1 MIVKTEK
8 TNERTRREVSLLPKH
23 ARDRKP
29 NFNSTAYYI
38 EEVVRYRSEQEAA
51 EQLKDGYAPLMLEM
65 QLAILISV
73 RAIRGAICLLTGT
86 LLFLLLKL
94 ILVL

>member
-1 MIVKTEK
+1 M
-8 TNERTRREVSLLPKH
+8 PKH
-23 ARDRKP
+23 ARERKP
-29 NFNSTAYYI
+29 NFNSMAYYI
-38 EEVVRYRSEQEAA
+38 EEVVRYRSDKEANDCI
-51 EQLKDGYAPLMLEM
+51 EDGYPPLMLEM

>member
-1 MIVKTEK
+1 M
-8 TNERTRREVSLLPKH
+8 PKH
-23 ARDRKP
+23 ARERKP

-38 EEVVRYRSEQEAA
+38 EEVVRYRSEQEANDCI
-51 EQLKDGYAPLMLEM
+51 EDGYPPLMLEM

>member
-1 MIVKTEK
+1 MKHRQK
-8 TNERTRREVSLLPKH
+8 RRP
-23 ARDRKP
+23 KP
-29 NFNSTAYYI
+29 NSIPYYI
-38 EEVVRYRSEQEAA
+38 EEVVRYGSEYES
-51 EQLKDGYAPLMLEM
+51 GYGIKNGYPPVMLEM

-73 RAIRGAICLLTGT
+73 RAIRSAICLLTGT

>member
-1 MIVKTEK
+1 M
-8 TNERTRREVSLLPKH
+8 PKH
-23 ARDRKP
+23 ARERKP
-29 NFNSTAYYI
+29 NINSTAYYI
-38 EEVVRYRSEQEAA
+38 EEVVRYRSDKEANDCI
-51 EQLKDGYAPLMLEM
+51 EDGYAPLMLEM

-73 RAIRGAICLLTGT
+73 RAIRSTFCILSGA

>member
-1 MIVKTEK
+1 MKHGQK
-8 TNERTRREVSLLPKH
+8 RRP
-23 ARDRKP
+23 KP
-29 NFNSTAYYI
+29 NSIPYYI
-38 EEVVRYRSEQEAA
+38 EEVVRYGSEYES
-51 EQLKDGYAPLMLEM
+51 GYGIKNGYPPVMLEM

>member
-1 MIVKTEK
+1 MLKHD
-8 TNERTRREVSLLPKH
+8 RE
-23 ARDRKP
+23 RKP

-38 EEVVRYRSEQEAA
+38 EEVVRYRSDKEANDCI
-51 EQLKDGYAPLMLEM
+51 EDGYPPLMLEM

-73 RAIRGAICLLTGT
+73 RAIRSTFCILSGA

>member
-1 MIVKTEK
+1 M
-8 TNERTRREVSLLPKH
+8 PKH

>member
-1 MIVKTEK
+1 M
-8 TNERTRREVSLLPKH
+8 PKH
-23 ARDRKP
+23 ARERKP

-38 EEVVRYRSEQEAA
+38 EEVVRYRSDKETNDCIE
-51 EQLKDGYAPLMLEM
+51 DGYPPLMLEM

>member
-1 MIVKTEK
+1 MQQSI
-8 TNERTRREVSLLPKH
+8 ERTRQEVSLLPKH

-73 RAIRGAICLLTGT
+73 RAIRYSFGLMTGLLIYK
-86 LLFLLLKL
+86 LLFG
-94 ILVL
+94 

>member
-1 MIVKTEK
+1 M
-8 TNERTRREVSLLPKH
+8 PKH
-23 ARDRKP
+23 ARERKP

-51 EQLKDGYAPLMLEM
+51 EHFKDGYPPLMLEM

>member
-1 MIVKTEK
+1 MKQGQK
-8 TNERTRREVSLLPKH
+8 RRP
-23 ARDRKP
+23 KP
-29 NFNSTAYYI
+29 NSIPYYI
-38 EEVVRYRSEQEAA
+38 EEVVRYGSEYES
-51 EQLKDGYAPLMLEM
+51 GYGIKNGYPPVMLEM

-86 LLFLLLKL
+86 MLFLLLKL

>member
-1 MIVKTEK
+1 MTKHS
-8 TNERTRREVSLLPKH
+8 RE
-23 ARDRKP
+23 RKP
-29 NFNSTAYYI
+29 KFNSTAYYI
-38 EEVVRYRSEQEAA
+38 EEVVRYHSEHESA
-51 EQLKDGYAPLMLEM
+51 EDLKESYPPVMLEM

-73 RAIRGAICLLTGT
+73 RTIRSTFCILSGA

>member
-1 MIVKTEK
+1 M
-8 TNERTRREVSLLPKH
+8 PKH
-23 ARDRKP
+23 ARERKP

-51 EQLKDGYAPLMLEM
+51 EHLKDGYPPLMLEM

-73 RAIRGAICLLTGT
+73 RAIRSTFCILSGALI
-86 LLFLLLKL
+86 FLLLKL

>member
-1 MIVKTEK
+1 M
-8 TNERTRREVSLLPKH
+8 PKH
-23 ARDRKP
+23 ARERKP

-51 EQLKDGYAPLMLEM
+51 EDLKESYPPVMLEM

>member
-1 MIVKTEK
+1 MKHRQK
-8 TNERTRREVSLLPKH
+8 RRP
-23 ARDRKP
+23 KP
-29 NFNSTAYYI
+29 NSIPYYI
-38 EEVVRYRSEQEAA
+38 EEVVRYGSEYES
-51 EQLKDGYAPLMLEM
+51 GYGIKNGYPPVMLEM

>member
-1 MIVKTEK
+1 M
-8 TNERTRREVSLLPKH
+8 PKH
-23 ARDRKP
+23 ARERKP

-86 LLFLLLKL
+86 LLLLLLQL